1 MPIARKARIF
11 WPVVL
16 LVFLADC
23 STKDLAETH
32 LVPWVSEPVVG
43 DVFRLTLAYNP
54 RAAMSIS
61 LGEQSR
67 PIISLIVL
75 IQIGVLGYLY
85 RKSTNRDTI
94 KVLAIGLVIAG
105 AVGNLVDRIR
115 SPRGVVDFIDVGIGS
130 IRFWTFNLADIGVT
144 VGAVLLAWQL
154 SRSEEPQ
161 PG

>member
-54 RAAMSIS
+54 QAAMSIS

-94 KVLAIGLVIAG
+94 KVLAIALVIAG
-105 AVGNLVDRIR
+105 AVETVPAGITPGSRATHGTRTPPSKLV
-115 SPRGVVDFIDVGIGS
+115 P
-130 IRFWTFNLADIGVT
+130 LP
-144 VGAVLLAWQL
+144 
-154 SRSEEPQ
+154 SRSGPAEP
-161 PG
+161 PWLP

>member
-1 MPIARKARIF
+1 MTIARKARIF

-43 DVFRLTLAYNP
+43 DVFRFTLAYNP
-54 RAAMSIS
+54 EAAMSIS
-61 LGEQSR
+61 FGEQTR
-67 PIISLIVL
+67 LIISLIAL
-75 IQIGVLGYLY
+75 IEIGILGYLY
-85 RKSTNRDTI
+85 RRSTNRDTV
-94 KVLAIGLVIAG
+94 KVLAIALVIAG
-105 AVGNLVDRIR
+105 AVGNLADRIR

-130 IRFWTFNLADIGVT
+130 LRFWTFNIADIGVT

-154 SRSEEPQ
+154 SQSEEPRI
-161 PG
+161 G

>member
-61 LGEQSR
+61 LGEHSR
-67 PIISLIVL
+67 LIISLIAL
-75 IQIGVLGYLY
+75 LQIGILGYLY
-85 RKSTNRDTI
+85 RKSSNRDTM
-94 KVLAIGLVIAG
+94 KVAG
-105 AVGNLVDRIR
+105 
-115 SPRGVVDFIDVGIGS
+115 
-130 IRFWTFNLADIGVT
+130 W
-144 VGAVLLAWQL
+144 GA
-154 SRSEEPQ
+154 
-161 PG
+161 